1 MSTPATTPAESPRR
15 RCFFKTLWFWVVLAF
30 ILLIAAWTSIIM
42 IAVKNGPAAVDLEQ
56 LENATRQNAATVEA
70 EAGE

>member
-1 MSTPATTPAESPRR
+1 MSTPASASVDSPSR

-30 ILLIAAWTSIIM
+30 ILLIAAWTTIIM

-56 LENATRQNAATVEA
+56 LDNAPQQNAATVEA